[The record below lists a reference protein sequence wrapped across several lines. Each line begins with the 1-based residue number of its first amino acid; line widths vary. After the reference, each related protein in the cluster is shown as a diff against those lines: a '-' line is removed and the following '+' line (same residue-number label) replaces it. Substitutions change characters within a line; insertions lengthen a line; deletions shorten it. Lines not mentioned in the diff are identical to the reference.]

1 LRLKVLYHD
10 RCFDGLASAAT
21 FTRFYRERQHADAEV
36 TYEGLAHRAGEVFR
50 PGVFDGD
57 ENAVVD
63 FRYSPDPRLTW
74 WFDHHES
81 AFPEPGDRERFAAD
95 RSGKKFYDPKARSCT
110 KFLADT
116 VSRRFGFDQAPLAE
130 LISWADLSDGAQ
142 FPDARSAVELREPA
156 LQLMTLIEGTADAG
170 FLHRVIDRMQRESLA
185 QIIAGPEASARLAPL
200 LSVHRTNIET
210 FRRAARLERGVV
222 RTDLTGQEMDAFN
235 KFIPYYLFP
244 DAAYTLTVT
253 RSKDRAKISVG
264 SNPWKP
270 NLRRHDLSKICER
283 YGGGGHPVV
292 GAVSLPPGEVARARA
307 IADEIFAEIADPQS

>member
-1 LRLKVLYHD
+1 MRLKVLYHD

-21 FTRFYRERQHADAEV
+21 FSRFYRERQHADVEV
-36 TYEGLAHRAGEVFR
+36 AYEGLAHRAGEVFR
-50 PGVFDGD
+50 PGAFDGD

-81 AFPEPGDRERFAAD
+81 AFPTPGDRERFAAD

-116 VSRRFGFDQAPLAE
+116 ATRVFGFDQGPLAE
-130 LISWADLSDGAQ
+130 LIAWADLIDGAQ
-142 FPDARSAVELREPA
+142 FKDPRSAVELREPA
-156 LQLMTLIEGTADAG
+156 LQLMTVIEGSADAT
-170 FLHRVIDRMQRESLA
+170 FLHGVIARMQRDSLA
-185 QIIAGPEASARLAPL
+185 QLVAWPEAAARLAPL
-200 LSVHRTNIET
+200 LGAHRANIEI
-210 FRRAARLERGVV
+210 FRRASRLERNVV
-222 RTDLTGQEMDAFN
+222 RTDLSGQEMDSFN

-244 DAAYTLTVT
+244 DATYTLTIT

-270 NLRRHDLSKICER
+270 GSRRHDLAKICER

-292 GAVSLPPGEVARARA
+292 GAVSLPPGEVARAHV
-307 IADEIFAEIADPQS
+307 IADEMFAEIAD

>member
-1 LRLKVLYHD
+1 VRLKVLYHD

-21 FTRFYRERQHADAEV
+21 FTRFYRERQHADVEV
-36 TYEGLAHRAGEVFR
+36 TYQGLAHKSGEVFP
-50 PGVFDGD
+50 PGTFDGD

-63 FRYSPDPRLTW
+63 FRYSADPRLTW

-81 AFPEPGDRERFAAD
+81 AFPNPSDRERFAAD

-116 VSRRFGFDQAPLAE
+116 VTNRFGFDQAPLAE
-130 LISWADLSDGAQ
+130 LIGWADLIDGAK
-142 FPDARSAVELREPA
+142 FKDPESAVELREPA
-156 LQLMTLIEGTADAG
+156 LQLMTVIEGTADAA
-170 FLHRVIDRMQRESLA
+170 FLHGVIERMQRDTLPE
-185 QIIAGPEASARLAPL
+185 IIAWPEAAARLTPL
-200 LSVHRTNIET
+200 LGVHRANIES

-222 RTDLTGQEMDAFN
+222 RTDLTGQAMDSFN
-235 KFIPYYLFP
+235 KFIPYYLYP
-244 DAAYTLTVT
+244 DAAYTLTLT

-270 NLRRHDLSKICER
+270 ELRKHDLAKICER

-292 GAVSLPPGEVARARA
+292 GAVSLPPGDVERARERA
-307 IADEIFAEIADPQS
+307 GEKFAEIAG

>member
-1 LRLKVLYHD
+1 VRLKVLYHD

-21 FTRFYRERQHADAEV
+21 FTRFYRERQQADVEV
-36 TYEGLAHRAGEVFR
+36 AYEGLAYRAGEIFR

-63 FRYSPDPRLTW
+63 FRYSPDPRVTW

-81 AFPEPGDRERFAAD
+81 AFPTPGDRERFAAD
-95 RSGKKFYDPKARSCT
+95 RSGKKFYDPTARSCT

-116 VSRRFGFDQAPLAE
+116 ASRRFGFDQAPLAE
-130 LISWADLSDGAQ
+130 LVGWADLIDGAQ
-142 FPDARSAVELREPA
+142 FKDPQSAVELREPA
-156 LQLMTLIEGTADAG
+156 LQLMTLVEGTADAS
-170 FLHRVIDRMQRESLA
+170 FLHGVIERMQRESLA
-185 QIIAGPEASARLAPL
+185 QIVAWPEAAARLAPL
-200 LSVHRTNIET
+200 LGVHRANIET
-210 FRRAARLERGVV
+210 FRRLSRLDRGVV
-222 RTDLTGQEMDAFN
+222 RTDLTGQEMDSFN

-244 DAAYTLTVT
+244 DAAYTLTLT

-270 NLRRHDLSKICER
+270 ELRRHDLAKICER

-292 GAVSLPPGEVARARA
+292 GAVSLPPGEIDRART
-307 IADEIFAEIADPQS
+307 IVDEIFAEIAV